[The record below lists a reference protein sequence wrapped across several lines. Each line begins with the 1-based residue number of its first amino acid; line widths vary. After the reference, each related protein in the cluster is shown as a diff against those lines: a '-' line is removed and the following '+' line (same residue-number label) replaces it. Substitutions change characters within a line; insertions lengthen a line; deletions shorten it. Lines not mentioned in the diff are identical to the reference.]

1 MVQAL
6 RRQFAI
12 YYTMPAVPP
21 VLIGVPFTL
30 NLGQGV
36 EPGTM
41 VGQYRPDLLALLT
54 LALFFAIYLL
64 YILLAYHSLKRN
76 VLPEE

>member
-1 MVQAL
+1 
-6 RRQFAI
+6 
-12 YYTMPAVPP
+12 
-21 VLIGVPFTL
+21 
-30 NLGQGV
+30 
-36 EPGTM
+36 M

-76 VLPEE
+76 VLPEA